1 MACTA
6 LTKGRGL
13 TCDRRQGGIKYVYFG
28 VYDDFNANASTG
40 EIYGTGIIVT
50 SGEVTDIE
58 MGVGTGLKR
67 YATPIGT
74 SSLTETLT
82 GTRETGTIMY
92 APQLTLVFNQLTK
105 EDQAELEKLGKTK
118 VVVFA
123 QLWQQVSSGIDQIV
137 CLGAANGMYLNS
149 GTEVSGQNWSDQN
162 GYSLT
167 FDGLETKPAPMVAA
181 YGTTPFD
188 NGAFTN
194 VSVDID

>member
-13 TCDRRQGGIKYVYFG
+13 TCDRIQGGIKYVYFG

-40 EIYGTGIIVT
+40 EIYGTGIVVS

-58 MGVGTGLKR
+58 MGSGTGLKR

-74 SSLTETLT
+74 SSLTETIT
-82 GTRETGTIMY
+82 GTRDTGTIMY

-105 EDQAELEKLGKTK
+105 EDQAELELLGKTK

-123 QLWQQVSSGIDQIV
+123 QLWQQVGGKDQIV

-149 GTEVSGQNWSDQN
+149 GTEVSGTAWGDQN
-162 GYSLT
+162 GYSIT
-167 FDGLETKPAPMVAA
+167 FDGMETKPAPMVAP
-181 YGTTPFD
+181 YTTNPFD

>member
-1 MACTA
+1 
-6 LTKGRGL
+6 
-13 TCDRRQGGIKYVYFG
+13 
-28 VYDDFNANASTG
+28 
-40 EIYGTGIIVT
+40 
-50 SGEVTDIE
+50 
-58 MGVGTGLKR
+58 
-67 YATPIGT
+67 
-74 SSLTETLT
+74 
-82 GTRETGTIMY
+82 MY

-149 GTEVSGQNWSDQN
+149 GTEVSGTAWGDQN

>member
-13 TCDRRQGGIKYVYFG
+13 TCDRIQGGIKYVYFG
-28 VYDDFNANASTG
+28 VYDDFDANATTG
-40 EIYGTGIIVT
+40 EIYGTGIIVS

-58 MGVGTGLKR
+58 MGSNQLYR

-74 SSLTETLT
+74 SSLTETIT
-82 GTRETGTIMY
+82 GTRETGTFMF

-105 EDQAELEKLGKTK
+105 EDTAELEKLTKTK

-123 QLWQQVSSGIDQIV
+123 QLWQQVGGKDQIV
-137 CLGAANGMYLNS
+137 CLGAENGMYLNS
-149 GTEVSGQNWSDQN
+149 GTEVSGTAWGDQN

-167 FDGLETKPAPMVAA
+167 FDGMETKPAPMVAP
-181 YGTTPFD
+181 YTTNPFD
-188 NGAFTN
+188 NTAFTMG
-194 VSVDID
+194 SVVIS

>member
-13 TCDRRQGGIKYVYFG
+13 TCDRIQGGIKYVYFG
-28 VYDDFNANASTG
+28 VYDDFNANATTG
-40 EIYGTGIIVT
+40 EIYGTGIVVS

-58 MGVGTGLKR
+58 MGSNQLYR

-74 SSLTETLT
+74 SSLTETIT
-82 GTRETGTIMY
+82 GTRETGTFMF

-105 EDQAELEKLGKTK
+105 EDTAELEKLTKTK

-123 QLWQQVSSGIDQIV
+123 QLWQQVGGKDQIV
-137 CLGAANGMYLNS
+137 CLGAENGMYLNS
-149 GTEVSGQNWSDQN
+149 GTEVSGTAWGDQN

-167 FDGLETKPAPMVAA
+167 FDGMETKPAPMVAA
-181 YGTTPFD
+181 YTTTPFD
-188 NGAFTN
+188 NTAFTMGSI
-194 VSVDID
+194 VIS

>member
-1 MACTA
+1 MSCTA
-6 LTKGRGL
+6 LTRGRGL
-13 TCDRRQGGIKYVYFG
+13 TCDRIQGGIKYVYFG

-40 EIYGTGIIVT
+40 EIYGTGIVVS

-58 MGVGTGLKR
+58 MGAGTGLKR

-74 SSLTETLT
+74 SSLTETIT

-105 EDQAELEKLGKTK
+105 EDAAELEKLAKTK

-123 QLWQQVSSGIDQIV
+123 QLWQQVGGKDQIV

-149 GTEVSGQNWSDQN
+149 GTEVSGTAWGDQN

-167 FDGLETKPAPMVAA
+167 FDGMETKPAPMVAA
-181 YGTTPFD
+181 YDTNPFD
-188 NGAFTN
+188 NGGFTN

>member
-13 TCDRRQGGIKYVYFG
+13 TCDRIQGGIKYVYFG
-28 VYDDFNANASTG
+28 VYDDFDANTTTG
-40 EIYGTGIIVT
+40 EIYGTGIVVS

-58 MGVGTGLKR
+58 MGSNQLYR

-74 SSLTETLT
+74 SSLTETIT
-82 GTRETGTIMY
+82 GTRDTGTFMF

-105 EDQAELEKLGKTK
+105 EDTAELEKLTKTK

-123 QLWQQVSSGIDQIV
+123 QLWQQVGGKDQIV
-137 CLGAANGMYLNS
+137 CLGAENGMYLNS
-149 GTEVSGQNWSDQN
+149 GTEVSGQNWSDLN

-167 FDGLETKPAPMVAA
+167 FDGMETKPAPMVAA
-181 YGTTPFD
+181 YTATPFD
-188 NGAFTN
+188 NTAFSMGSI
-194 VSVDID
+194 VIS

>member
-6 LTKGRGL
+6 LTKGRTL
-13 TCDRRQGGIKYVYFG
+13 TCDRIQGGIKYVYFG
-28 VYDDFNANASTG
+28 VYDDFNANATTG
-40 EIYGTGIIVT
+40 EIYGTGIVVS

-82 GTRETGTIMY
+82 GTRDTGSFMF

-105 EDQAELEKLGKTK
+105 EDQAELELLTKTK

-123 QLWQQVSSGIDQIV
+123 QLWQQVGGKDQIV

-149 GTEVSGQNWSDQN
+149 GTEVSGTAWGDQN

-167 FDGLETKPAPMVAA
+167 FDGMETKAAPMVAP
-181 YGTTPFD
+181 YTTTPFD
-188 NGAFTN
+188 NTAFSMGSI
-194 VSVDID
+194 VIS